1 MVTFNRR
8 TDRRDEEFLSGK
20 SPYEG
25 TLGPNKSA
33 DMFNRFAGQLK
44 KTNPR
49 QPTFDSD
56 SRTFPDVAPA
66 SQQKIDDLRFTDVP
80 SFGNPGDN
88 SFAQTFLEKYRDGV
102 VRGFIAP
109 EDEIRPENLDRIISQ
124 DAYAASMERSP
135 NTAGKFPGANGVSV

>member
-8 TDRRDEEFLSGK
+8 TDRRDEKFLSGD
-20 SPYEG
+20 SAYEG

-33 DMFNRFAGQLK
+33 ELTSKYAGQLR

-56 SRTFPDVAPA
+56 SRTFPDIAPL

-135 NTAGKFPGANGVSV
+135 NTAGKFPGADGVKV

>member
-8 TDRRDEEFLSGK
+8 TNKRDEEFLGGK

-25 TLGPNKSA
+25 TFGPNKSA
-33 DMFNRFAGQLK
+33 DMFSRYAGGLK

-49 QPTFDSD
+49 QPNFDSD
-56 SRTFPDVAPA
+56 SRTFSDVASA
-66 SQQKIDDLRFTDVP
+66 SQQKIDDLRFSESP
-80 SFGNPGDN
+80 SFGNDGDN
-88 SFAQTFLEKYRDGV
+88 SFAQSFLNKYRDGV

-109 EDEIRPENLDRIISQ
+109 EDEVRPENLDRIISQ

-135 NTAGKFPGANGVSV
+135 NTAGKFPGANGVKV

>member
-8 TDRRDEEFLSGK
+8 TDRRDEKFLSGD
-20 SPYEG
+20 SAYEG

-33 DMFNRFAGQLK
+33 ELTSKYAGQLR

-135 NTAGKFPGANGVSV
+135 NTAGKFPGADGVKV

>member
-8 TDRRDEEFLSGK
+8 TDRRDEKFLSGD
-20 SPYEG
+20 SAYEG

-33 DMFNRFAGQLK
+33 ELTSKYAGQLR

-56 SRTFPDVAPA
+56 SRTFPDIAPA

>member
-1 MVTFNRR
+1 MATFNRR
-8 TDRRDEEFLSGK
+8 TNTRDEEFLGGK

-33 DMFNRFAGQLK
+33 DIFSRYAGGLK

-49 QPTFDSD
+49 QASFDSD
-56 SRTFPDVAPA
+56 SRTFSDVAPA
-66 SQQKIDDLRFTDVP
+66 SQQKIDDLRFSAAP
-80 SFGNPGDN
+80 SFGNEGDN
-88 SFAQTFLEKYRDGV
+88 SFAQSFLDKYRDGV

-109 EDEIRPENLDRIISQ
+109 EDEVRPENLDRIISQ

-135 NTAGKFPGANGVSV
+135 NTAGKFPGANGVNV

>member
-8 TDRRDEEFLSGK
+8 TNKRDEEFLGGK

-33 DMFNRFAGQLK
+33 DIFSRYAGGLK

-49 QPTFDSD
+49 QATFDSD
-56 SRTFPDVAPA
+56 SRTFSDVAPA
-66 SQQKIDDLRFTDVP
+66 SQQKIDDLRFSAAP
-80 SFGNPGDN
+80 SFGNEGDN
-88 SFAQTFLEKYRDGV
+88 SFAQSFLEKYRDGV

-109 EDEIRPENLDRIISQ
+109 EDEIRPENLR
-124 DAYAASMERSP
+124 
-135 NTAGKFPGANGVSV
+135 

>member
-8 TDRRDEEFLSGK
+8 TNKRDEEFLGGK

-25 TLGPNKSA
+25 TLGPNKSSDLFSA
-33 DMFNRFAGQLK
+33 YAGQLR

-102 VRGFIAP
+102 ARNFIDQDTAILP
-109 EDEIRPENLDRIISQ
+109 DGLSRIISQ

>member
-8 TDRRDEEFLSGK
+8 TNKRDEEFLGGK

-25 TLGPNKSA
+25 TLGPNKSS
-33 DMFNRFAGQLK
+33 DRFSAYAGQLR

-49 QPTFDSD
+49 QPTFDSE

>member
-8 TDRRDEEFLSGK
+8 TDRRDEKFLSGD
-20 SPYEG
+20 SAYEG
-25 TLGPNKSA
+25 TLGPNKSSDLFSA
-33 DMFNRFAGQLK
+33 YAGQLR

-56 SRTFPDVAPA
+56 SRTFPDIAPA

>member
-8 TDRRDEEFLSGK
+8 TDRRDEKFLSGD
-20 SPYEG
+20 SAYEG

-33 DMFNRFAGQLK
+33 ELTSKYAGQLR

-56 SRTFPDVAPA
+56 SRTFPNIAPA

>member
-1 MVTFNRR
+1 MATFNRR
-8 TDRRDEEFLSGK
+8 TNTRDEEFLGGK

-33 DMFNRFAGQLK
+33 DTYSGFAGGLK

-49 QPTFDSD
+49 QATFDSD
-56 SRTFPDVAPA
+56 SRTFSDVAPA
-66 SQQKIDDLRFTDVP
+66 SQQKIDNLRFSESP
-80 SFGNPGDN
+80 SFVNEGDN
-88 SFAQTFLEKYRDGV
+88 SFAQAFLEKYRNGV

-109 EDEIRPENLDRIISQ
+109 EDEVRPENLDRIISQ

-135 NTAGKFPGANGVSV
+135 NTAGKFPGANGVNV

>member
-1 MVTFNRR
+1 M
-8 TDRRDEEFLSGK
+8 
-20 SPYEG
+20 
-25 TLGPNKSA
+25 GPNKSSDLFSA
-33 DMFNRFAGQLK
+33 YAGQLR

-135 NTAGKFPGANGVSV
+135 NTAGKFPGADGVKV

>member
-8 TDRRDEEFLSGK
+8 TDRRDEKFLSGD
-20 SPYEG
+20 SAYEG
-25 TLGPNKSA
+25 TLGPNKSS
-33 DMFNRFAGQLK
+33 DLFNAYAGQLR

-56 SRTFPDVAPA
+56 SRTFPDIAPA

>member
-8 TDRRDEEFLSGK
+8 TNKRDEEFLGGK

-33 DMFNRFAGQLK
+33 DIFSRYAGGLK

-49 QPTFDSD
+49 Q
-56 SRTFPDVAPA
+56 A
-66 SQQKIDDLRFTDVP
+66 

-135 NTAGKFPGANGVSV
+135 NTAGKFPGADGVKV